1 LWQISFTW
9 NLAEVLSETTF
20 AAKFVECFSFLLSDF
35 FADELQQ
42 GMLLLD
48 HPLALFVVTLLL
60 LWLAA
65 WIGVVLQARRHD
77 LPESVREDYG
87 TIVGATLTLLGL
99 LIGFTFSMAT
109 TRYDLRKNLEE
120 EEANAIG
127 TEYARL
133 DFLPAAEAGQ
143 LQGLL
148 RQYTDLR
155 IHFYI
160 TRDQAELRRLNA
172 DTSRLQNQMWA
183 LVAQAA
189 QLQSSP
195 LTALASSG
203 MNDVLN
209 AQGYTQAAWWNRIP
223 IPAWCL
229 MFIIALLSNLLL
241 GYGMHRRAV
250 VLSVVLPVAVSV
262 SFFLISD
269 IDSPRGGVIR
279 IHPQNLYALAD
290 GFQSAPSTLHRVPS
304 EPGAGED
311 H

>member
-1 LWQISFTW
+1 MPL
-9 NLAEVLSETTF
+9 V
-20 AAKFVECFSFLLSDF
+20 DR
-35 FADELQQ
+35 
-42 GMLLLD
+42 
-48 HPLALFVVTLLL
+48 PLALFVITFLL

-65 WIGVVLQARRHD
+65 WAGMALTSRRHE

-87 TIVGATLTLLGL
+87 TIIGATLTLLGL

-109 TRYDLRKNLEE
+109 TRYDLRKQLEE

-133 DFLPAAEAGQ
+133 DFLPAADAGQ

-148 RQYTDLR
+148 RQYAGLR
-155 IHFYI
+155 IHFYT

-172 DTSRLQNQMWA
+172 DTARMQNQMWA

-223 IPAWCL
+223 IAAWGL
-229 MFIIALLSNLLL
+229 MFLIAVLSNLLL

-250 VLSVVLPVAVSV
+250 ILSIILPLAVSI
-262 SFFLISD
+262 SFFLIAD

-279 IHPQNLYALAD
+279 IHPQNLYALVDSLQA
-290 GFQSAPSTLHRVPS
+290 GSSIPTRVPN

>member
-1 LWQISFTW
+1 
-9 NLAEVLSETTF
+9 
-20 AAKFVECFSFLLSDF
+20 
-35 FADELQQ
+35 
-42 GMLLLD
+42 MLLLD
-48 HPLALFVVTLLL
+48 HPLALFVITFFL

-65 WIGVVLQARRHD
+65 WAGMALTSRRHE
-77 LPESVREDYG
+77 LPQSVREDYG
-87 TIVGATLTLLGL
+87 TVVGATLTLLGL

-109 TRYDLRKNLEE
+109 TRYDLRKHLEE

-133 DFLPAAEAGQ
+133 DFLPPADTGQ

-148 RQYTDLR
+148 RQYTALR
-155 IHFYI
+155 IRFYS
-160 TRDQAELRRLNA
+160 TRDQTELKRLNA
-172 DTSRLQNQMWA
+172 DTTRMQNQMWA
-183 LVAQAA
+183 LVSQAA

-209 AQGYTQAAWWNRIP
+209 AQGYVQAAWWNRIP
-223 IPAWCL
+223 SAAWCL
-229 MFIIALLSNLLL
+229 MFLIAVLSNLLL

-250 VLSVVLPVAVSV
+250 ILSVVLPLAVSI
-262 SFFLISD
+262 SFFLIAD

-279 IHPQNLYALAD
+279 VHPQNLEALTDSLQA
-290 GFQSAPSTLHRVPS
+290 GSSTPNPVPK

>member
-1 LWQISFTW
+1 
-9 NLAEVLSETTF
+9 
-20 AAKFVECFSFLLSDF
+20 
-35 FADELQQ
+35 
-42 GMLLLD
+42 MLLLD

-65 WIGVVLQARRHD
+65 WIGVVLQARRHT

-109 TRYDLRKNLEE
+109 TRYDQRKNLEE

-133 DFLPAAEAGQ
+133 DFLPAADAGQ

-148 RQYTDLR
+148 RQYTGLR
-155 IHFYI
+155 IHFYT
-160 TRDQAELRRLNA
+160 TRDQEELRRLNA
-172 DTSRLQNQMWA
+172 DTSRVQNQMWTLMA
-183 LVAQAA
+183 RSA
-189 QLQSSP
+189 QLKASP

-223 IPAWCL
+223 GPAWSL
-229 MFIIALLSNLLL
+229 MLVIALLSNLLL
-241 GYGMHRRAV
+241 GYGMLRRAV

-262 SFFLISD
+262 SFFLIAD
-269 IDSPRGGVIR
+269 IDSPRGGFVRIR
-279 IHPQNLYALAD
+279 PQNLYALAD
-290 GFQSAPSTLHRVPS
+290 SMLRGSTPSNALPA

>member
-1 LWQISFTW
+1 
-9 NLAEVLSETTF
+9 
-20 AAKFVECFSFLLSDF
+20 
-35 FADELQQ
+35 
-42 GMLLLD
+42 MLLLD
-48 HPLALFVVTLLL
+48 HPFALYVGTFLL

-65 WIGVVLQARRHD
+65 GIGMALHSRRHD
-77 LPESVREDYG
+77 LDESVREDYG

-120 EEANAIG
+120 QEANAIG

-133 DFLPAAEAGQ
+133 DFLPSADAAQ

-148 RQYTDLR
+148 RQYTGLR
-155 IHFYI
+155 IHFYT

-172 DTSRLQNQMWA
+172 DTTRVQNQMWT

-223 IPAWCL
+223 SAAWCL
-229 MFIIALLSNLLL
+229 MFLIAVLANVLL

-250 VLSVVLPVAVSV
+250 VLSVVLPLAVAI
-262 SFFLISD
+262 SFFLIAD
-269 IDSPRGGVIR
+269 IDSPRAGVIR

-290 GFQSAPSTLHRVPS
+290 SLLASSSTSNAVPN
-304 EPGAGED
+304 EPAASED